1 MSIILVTGG
10 VRSGKSA
17 FAERLAAERGASVL
31 YVATGVCTDEEM
43 ERRIAMHRERRPA
56 SWGTSETPYG
66 AADGVDAYHAYDAV
80 LFDCVS
86 TWISNLLIAVPEE
99 RLRDE
104 GETARIMN
112 EVERWLASAKQY
124 AGTLIV
130 VTSETGLGGVA
141 MSRLGRWFQDLLGM
155 VNQRIA
161 AEAEEAYAVLSGI
174 PLKIKGAG
182 SV

>member
-1 MSIILVTGG
+1 MSIVLITGG

-17 FAERLAAERGASVL
+17 FAEQLAKERSASVL

-43 ERRIAMHRERRPA
+43 EARIVLHRKRRPA
-56 SWGTSETPYG
+56 SWGISETPYD
-66 AADGVDAYHAYDAV
+66 AADGVAAYHAYDAV

-99 RLRDE
+99 RLRNE
-104 GETARIMN
+104 KETKRIN
-112 EVERWLASAKQY
+112 EEVERWLALAKQY
-124 AGTLIV
+124 EGTLIV

-141 MSRLGRWFQDLLGM
+141 MSRLGRWFQDVLGS

-161 AEAEEAYAVLSGI
+161 AEADDVYAVLSGI
-174 PLKIKGAG
+174 PWQIKGAG
-182 SV
+182 I